1 MSADK
6 EPGSTG
12 RNLLPMPT
20 LSTMIVQPRQ
30 QRSRTRRRRL
40 GRSAVVTAARQAQA
54 GPVGARERAA
64 GGPQDQARYQCACGC
79 VFEAP
84 VSTTVS
90 CPRCGGAQA
99 W

>member
-1 MSADK
+1 
-6 EPGSTG
+6 
-12 RNLLPMPT
+12 
-20 LSTMIVQPRQ
+20 MIVQPRQ
-30 QRSRTRRRRL
+30 QRSRTRRRL
-40 GRSAVVTAARQAQA
+40 GRSAVVAVTRQAPA
-54 GPVGARERAA
+54 GPAGARERAA

-90 CPRCGGAQA
+90 CPRCGGAQD